1 VIAACVIDA
10 SVAIKWVITEAGTEE
25 ANLLRATGTAF
36 HAPGLIIP
44 EIGNI
49 LWKKVVR
56 HELTAAEAELACKVL
71 RIAKI
76 EIHDMQRHSAMAL
89 TMALALGH
97 PVYDT
102 TYLALARALD
112 IPMITADRRLVNKL
126 SALKNV
132 DFPRVVLLY
141 RPASGRHPVQT

>member
-1 VIAACVIDA
+1 MIAACVIDA

-25 ANLLRATGTAF
+25 ANHLRATGTVF
-36 HAPGLIIP
+36 HAPGLIVP

-56 HELTAAEAELACKVL
+56 RELTSAEAGLACRL
-71 RIAKI
+71 LCFASI
-76 EIHDMQRHSAMAL
+76 EIHDMQRHSSSAL

-102 TYLALARALD
+102 TYLALAEALD
-112 IPMITADRRLVNKL
+112 IPMVTADRRLVNKL
-126 SALKNV
+126 SGMKAGA
-132 DFPRVVLLY
+132 FPKVELL
-141 RPASGRHPVQT
+141 S